1 MRLFCVST
9 FAFLTTA
16 VAPLR
21 AQTPPVESTRH
32 SMWLV
37 YGGDHPISDR
47 VGLVFDSQLRLTG
60 DGDRERQLLI
70 RPGISYALGHHVKL
84 SGGYTLMASRDD
96 ANDPLT
102 PRKPEHRAWL
112 SAQLAHDLGPVSFA
126 HRYRYEHRWLPG
138 VRVDDAGTP
147 IGETRVTAER
157 LRYSVK
163 GSVPLTTIAGSHS
176 LYFSASDEVFA
187 SFGGYAGDIA
197 FDQNRASMAVGVR
210 MSPTLRVEA
219 GYMLQSSA
227 DDAGRFTERNHTL
240 QIGATS
246 TASFRR

>member
-1 MRLFCVST
+1 MRLFCFT
-9 FAFLTTA
+9 TLALPLLTTA
-16 VAPLR
+16 VAPAR
-21 AQTPPVESTRH
+21 AQAPVESTRH

-37 YGGDHPISDR
+37 YGGDHPIADG
-47 VGLVFDSQLRLTG
+47 VGFVFDSQLRLTE
-60 DGDRERQLLI
+60 DGDHERQLLV

-84 SGGYTLMASRDD
+84 STGYTLMVSRDD

-102 PRKPEHRAWL
+102 PREPEHRAWL

-138 VRVDDAGTP
+138 VRVDDAGAP
-147 IGETRVTAER
+147 IGETHVSAER
-157 LRYSVK
+157 LRYSLK
-163 GSVPLTTIAGSHS
+163 ATVPLSTLGSHS

-187 SFGGYAGDIA
+187 SFGGYAGELA
-197 FDQNRASMAVGVR
+197 FDQNRAAMTVGVR
-210 MSPTLRVEA
+210 MSPTLRLEA

-227 DDAGRFTERNHTL
+227 DDDGHFTERNHTL
-240 QIGATS
+240 QIGAAS

>member
-1 MRLFCVST
+1 MRLFRFT
-9 FAFLTTA
+9 TLAFVATA
-16 VAPLR
+16 APSVR
-21 AQTPPVESTRH
+21 AQTAPVESTRH

-37 YGGDHPISDR
+37 YGGDHPITNR
-47 VGLVFDSQLRLTG
+47 VGLVFDSQLRLTA
-60 DGDRERQLLI
+60 DSDHERQLLI

-84 SGGYTLMASRDD
+84 STGYTLMATRDG

-102 PRKPEHRAWL
+102 PTEPEHRAWL
-112 SAQLAHDLGPVSFA
+112 SAQLAHDLGPVSLA

-138 VRVDDAGTP
+138 VRVDDAGEP
-147 IGETRVTAER
+147 IGETHVSAER
-157 LRYSVK
+157 VRYSLRAT
-163 GSVPLTTIAGSHS
+163 VPLTTVAGAHS

-197 FDQNRASMAVGVR
+197 FDQNRASMAIGVR

-227 DDAGRFTERNHTL
+227 DDDGRFTERNHTL

-246 TASFRR
+246 TASLRR

>member
-1 MRLFCVST
+1 MRLFGFIT
-9 FAFLTTA
+9 LTLLGAA
-16 VAPLR
+16 VTPVR
-21 AQTPPVESTRH
+21 AQTPPVESTHH

-37 YGGDHPISDR
+37 YGGDHPITRR
-47 VGLVFDSQLRLTG
+47 VGLVFDSQLRLTQ
-60 DGDRERQLLI
+60 DGDHERQLLV
-70 RPGISYALGHHVKL
+70 RPGLSYALGHHVKL
-84 SGGYTLMASRDD
+84 STGYTLMASRDD

-102 PRKPEHRAWL
+102 PTRPEHRAWL

-138 VRVDDAGTP
+138 IRVDDTGAP
-147 IGETRVTAER
+147 VGETRVTAER

-163 GSVPLTTIAGSHS
+163 ASVPLTSMAGSHA

-197 FDQNRASMAVGVR
+197 FDQNRASMGLGVR
-210 MSPTLRVEA
+210 MSPTLRIEA

-227 DDAGRFTERNHTL
+227 DDEGRFTERNHTL
-240 QIGATS
+240 QIGAIS
-246 TASFRR
+246 TAAFRR

>member
-1 MRLFCVST
+1 MRLFCFT
-9 FAFLTTA
+9 AFALLSTA
-16 VAPLR
+16 VAPVA
-21 AQTPPVESTRH
+21 AQTPVESTRH

-37 YGGDHPISDR
+37 YGGDHPIAGH
-47 VGLVFDSQLRLTG
+47 VGLVFDSQLRLTQ
-60 DGDRERQLLI
+60 DGDRERQLLV
-70 RPGISYALGHHVKL
+70 RPGISYALGHRLKL
-84 SGGYTLMASRDD
+84 SAGYTLMASRDD

-102 PRKPEHRAWL
+102 PHKPEHRAWL

-138 VRVDDAGTP
+138 ISVDDTGAP

-157 LRYSVK
+157 VRYSLK
-163 GSVPLTTIAGSHS
+163 ASVPLAAIAGSHA